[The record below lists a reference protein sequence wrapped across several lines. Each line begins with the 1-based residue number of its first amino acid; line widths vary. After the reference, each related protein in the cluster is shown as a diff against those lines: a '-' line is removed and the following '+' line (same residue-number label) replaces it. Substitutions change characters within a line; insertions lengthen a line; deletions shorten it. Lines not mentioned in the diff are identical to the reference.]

1 MSIDLQCFLFSMQII
16 LRLLRLCSPMEDGKE
31 CHKVKDQEIE
41 ERVRLLTSQFGNL
54 EIWR

>member
-1 MSIDLQCFLFSMQII
+1 MQII

-54 EIWR
+54 GVNNFVQNQHVILLF